1 MTQTNLPKPHLSRP
15 AAGAKASLIRELLKL
30 ASRPEV
36 ISFAGGLP
44 TPLGFP
50 VKELEEA
57 AHKVLAENASHALQ
71 YSFTEGEPRLR
82 EFIAARETAQGVPTK
97 PEEVQIVSGSQQA
110 LDLAARVFLDEGSRV
125 LVENPTYLGAL
136 QAFRLAMPAFETLP
150 ADAAGLNPAAINASV
165 AGARFAYVMP
175 TFANPTG
182 LTMTEE
188 RRALL
193 ADKAR
198 EYDFWLVEDD
208 PYGELWYDKA
218 PPKSLRAWA
227 PERTLRLGTFSKI
240 LAPGLR
246 LGYVCGRR
254 DVLDNFTRLKQ
265 SLDLHTSTLTQQ
277 IAAEVLTSGLLT
289 EHLPK
294 VRAIYKNQC
303 SVMLEALKEFMPARG
318 DISWTHPLGGM
329 FIWVNLPD
337 TIDTTEFMK
346 TAVAHNVAFVPGE
359 AFYALKPQKN
369 KARLSFV
376 TVPPEKIREGVRIFA
391 DLIKKELA

>member
-57 AHKVLAENASHALQ
+57 AHKVLAENAAHALQ

-165 AGARFAYVMP
+165 AGARLRLRIP
-175 TFANPTG
+175 
-182 LTMTEE
+182 
-188 RRALL
+188 RAL
-193 ADKAR
+193 R
-198 EYDFWLVEDD
+198 
-208 PYGELWYDKA
+208 
-218 PPKSLRAWA
+218 
-227 PERTLRLGTFSKI
+227 
-240 LAPGLR
+240 
-246 LGYVCGRR
+246 
-254 DVLDNFTRLKQ
+254 
-265 SLDLHTSTLTQQ
+265 
-277 IAAEVLTSGLLT
+277 
-289 EHLPK
+289 
-294 VRAIYKNQC
+294 
-303 SVMLEALKEFMPARG
+303 
-318 DISWTHPLGGM
+318 
-329 FIWVNLPD
+329 
-337 TIDTTEFMK
+337 
-346 TAVAHNVAFVPGE
+346 
-359 AFYALKPQKN
+359 
-369 KARLSFV
+369 
-376 TVPPEKIREGVRIFA
+376 
-391 DLIKKELA
+391 